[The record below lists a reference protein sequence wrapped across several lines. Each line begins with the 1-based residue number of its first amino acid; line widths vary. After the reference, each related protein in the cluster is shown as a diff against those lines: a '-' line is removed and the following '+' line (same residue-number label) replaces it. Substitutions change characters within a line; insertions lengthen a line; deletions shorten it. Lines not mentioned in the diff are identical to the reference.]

1 VIEIDDSTEKELL
14 KRKVDDVAINCKG
27 NLSTFKQFFHSV
39 KNFIAMV
46 ELEKDGTLGRFLEV
60 DDIISRKLNYSKE
73 EFLKMT
79 PYEID
84 GIDEREI
91 EEVLKNLLC
100 EGKINAEIIYTS
112 KTGEKYAIE
121 ISNYLFDLNEK
132 RVIVATAHNI
142 IERKKVIDIV
152 EMIYEE
158 TEERYRKLVELLP
171 DAVHVKYNGKIVFSN
186 EAGAKLFGYNNKEE
200 LIGKHDEEIT
210 HPDYQKISMK
220 RGNIMRKEKNSAP
233 TLEQKCIRADG
244 QIIDVEVVST
254 SIKFNGN
261 CAILSVIRDITER
274 KKWERMLSE
283 TLRDNRRLL
292 EKAIELD
299 KQRTEFFSNISH
311 EFKTPLNVILGSIQL
326 LENLKQ
332 NIEVEKDCISIY
344 KYISVMKQN
353 CYRLL
358 RLINNLIDI
367 NKADSKFLEAKF
379 CNHDIIHIIEDITL
393 SVADFGKNKG
403 VRLIFDTEVEEKI
416 ISCDVDKIERIMLNL
431 LSNSI
436 KYTENG
442 GHIDVNVYDLSDKII
457 ISVMDTGI
465 GIPEEK
471 LKTIFERFE
480 QIDSSLSR
488 EKEGSGIGLSL
499 VKSFVELHNG
509 RIWAESQFGE
519 GTQLFIELPVRLV
532 NEKDL
537 KCNYN
542 DYSSSLVERINVEFS
557 DIYS

>member
-1 VIEIDDSTEKELL
+1 MIEIDDSIEKELV
-14 KRKVDDVAINCKG
+14 KCKGDNVGINYKG
-27 NLSTFKQFFHSV
+27 NLSTFKQFFNSI
-39 KNFIAMV
+39 KNFFVMV
-46 ELEKDGTLGRFLEV
+46 ELKKNGTLGCFLDV
-60 DDIISRKLNYSKE
+60 DDILSRKLSYSKD

-79 PYEID
+79 PYEIA
-84 GIDEREI
+84 GIDKEEI
-91 EEVLKNLLC
+91 EDILENLLYK
-100 EGKINAEIIYTS
+100 GKINADITYTRES
-112 KTGEKYAIE
+112 GEKYIIE
-121 ISNYLFDLNEK
+121 ISNYIFDLSEK
-132 RVIVATAHNI
+132 RVIIVTAHNI
-142 IERKKVIDIV
+142 LERKKVINLAEKV
-152 EMIYEE
+152 YEE

-186 EAGAKLFGYNNKEE
+186 EAGAKLLGYDYKEKI
-200 LIGKHDEEIT
+200 IGRYDKEFT
-210 HPDYQKISMK
+210 HPDYQKISIK
-220 RGNIMRKEKNSAP
+220 RGNIMRKEKSSAP
-233 TLEQKCIRADG
+233 ALEQKVVRADG
-244 QIIDVEVVST
+244 QIIDVEVASAP
-254 SIKFNGN
+254 IKFNGD

-283 TLRDNRRLL
+283 TLKDNRRLL

-326 LENLKQ
+326 LENLKK
-332 NIEVEKDCISIY
+332 NIEFEEDFISIY
-344 KYISVMKQN
+344 KYISIMKQN

-379 CNHDIIHIIEDITL
+379 CNHDIVHIIEDITL

-403 VRLIFDTEVEEKI
+403 LRLIFDTEVEEKI

-442 GHIDVNVYDLSDKII
+442 GDIYVNVHDLEEKII
-457 ISVMDTGI
+457 ISVIDTGI
-465 GIPEEK
+465 GIPEDK

-488 EKEGSGIGLSL
+488 KKEGSGIGLSL
-499 VKSFVELHNG
+499 VKSFVELHGG
-509 RIWAESQFGE
+509 RIWAESRIGE
-519 GTQLFIELPVRLV
+519 GTQFFIELPASLV
-532 NEKDL
+532 DEKNV
-537 KCNYN
+537 KRNYN
-542 DYSSSLVERINVEFS
+542 DYSSNLVERINVEFS